1 MSFVIT
7 VVSPETVVQVS
18 ETRLSDFA
26 NQSPVCDNQR
36 KSIIVTGKEVNF
48 VLGWVGLA
56 RVGDHDTSNWL
67 WKQLCGMNA
76 AYLPLVRI
84 LDNLTGLATKHF
96 ATLPVSD
103 QNRRCEFVLGGWHKV
118 GNVAEPFTCTIYND
132 LEFQEGQSAT
142 PSPLR
147 EKYVASPHFMYCLAK
162 TLPVRKR
169 FNVTVTGDID
179 STALRPH
186 FSGLKA
192 LLKKRTEPAEV
203 CGVCRRILLDAARRR
218 DRTIGRNLIAVE
230 MTNRGAI
237 RASYYPDSDQEMM
250 LLPDILTTQGAFVK
264 ASFRSTV
271 VGDKVNTHLRGTRVV
286 LAEQPT
292 EGVVK

>member
-1 MSFVIT
+1 MSFIIT

-26 NQSPVCDNQR
+26 HQSPVCDDQR
-36 KSIIVTGKEVNF
+36 KSIIVTGTKVNF

-56 RVGDHDTSNWL
+56 RMRGHDTSEWL
-67 WKQLCGMNA
+67 WRQLCGMNA
-76 AYLPLVRI
+76 AHLPLVRI

-96 ATLPVSD
+96 ATLSVSD
-103 QNRRCEFVLGGWHKV
+103 QDRRCEFVLGGWHKV
-118 GNVAEPFTCTIYND
+118 GNIAEPFTCTIYND
-132 LEFQEGQSAT
+132 LEFQEGQGAM
-142 PSPLR
+142 SPLR
-147 EKYVASPHFMYCLAK
+147 EKYVASSEFMYCLAK
-162 TLPVRKR
+162 PQRVRKQ
-169 FNVTVTGDID
+169 FIVTVTGDID

-192 LLKKRTEPAEV
+192 LLKKRAEPAEV
-203 CGVCRRILLDAARRR
+203 SGVCRRILLDAARRR
-218 DRTIGRNLIAVE
+218 DRTVGRNLIAVE
-230 MTNRGAI
+230 MTNRGTI
-237 RASYYPDSDQEMM
+237 RASYYPDNDQEMM

-286 LAEQPT
+286 LAGQPT